1 MTDFSNTPVGPASE
15 GIKTPE
21 SAGWK
26 PVNVWEYE
34 KHAAMKL
41 DKNAFDYYASG
52 ANDMI
57 TLRENRA
64 AFTRLR
70 MRPRILR
77 NVENVDMTT
86 TILGDEVSM
95 PILLS
100 PTAMQQMAH
109 IEGEKATAR
118 AAKKAG
124 TLMTLSS
131 WSTLP
136 LEEVAEAAPGGL
148 RWFQLYVYKDR
159 DVTLQLIRRAE
170 AAGYKALA
178 VTVDTPVLGRRE
190 ADIRNSF
197 ALPGH
202 LTMGNFASTGG
213 DHASGTKDK
222 TGGGSG
228 LAKYVSSL
236 IDKTLSWDD
245 IQWLRKVSTMKIVV
259 KGVMSAEDAEIAC
272 QNGVDGILVSNHG
285 ARQLDTVPATI
296 EILPEV
302 VKQVNGRCEVYLDGG
317 VSRGLDAFK
326 ALAMGAKAV
335 LIGRAY
341 VWGLVHSGED
351 GVSNVLNLLKD
362 ELAMALR
369 LCGCVS
375 LADIRPEMVTHQSHY
390 YTNHA
395 KL

>member
-1 MTDFSNTPVGPASE
+1 
-15 GIKTPE
+15 
-21 SAGWK
+21 
-26 PVNVWEYE
+26 
-34 KHAAMKL
+34 
-41 DKNAFDYYASG
+41 
-52 ANDMI
+52 
-57 TLRENRA
+57 
-64 AFTRLR
+64 
-70 MRPRILR
+70 
-77 NVENVDMTT
+77 
-86 TILGDEVSM
+86 
-95 PILLS
+95 
-100 PTAMQQMAH
+100 
-109 IEGEKATAR
+109 
-118 AAKKAG
+118 
-124 TLMTLSS
+124 
-131 WSTLP
+131 
-136 LEEVAEAAPGGL
+136 
-148 RWFQLYVYKDR
+148 
-159 DVTLQLIRRAE
+159 
-170 AAGYKALA
+170 
-178 VTVDTPVLGRRE
+178 
-190 ADIRNSF
+190 
-197 ALPGH
+197 
-202 LTMGNFASTGG
+202 MGNFTSTGG
-213 DHASGTKDK
+213 DHASGTKNAA
-222 TGGGSG
+222 GGGSG

-245 IQWLRKVSTMKIVV
+245 IQWLRKVSSMKIVV

-302 VKQVNGRCEVYLDGG
+302 VKAVNGRCEVYLDGG